1 MFESDDDDSCSD
13 CSYESLLM
21 KYMKEKDA
29 KILPKLQPYFLKI
42 ISLVQDIK
50 EKEIALNYYNLKLA
64 KIKDEYP
71 KINKKLDEK
80 ESILM
85 STFINSIETEEF
97 YLDPHDPEI
106 KELAERARDRK
117 KKYNDIQ
124 DIYNDDKDNI
134 RENEKNFQNELDNLP
149 NDDQKLYLILKE
161 YLLHDKDISKIKNDL
176 DFMGIPENKVKA
188 ILRDNKAFLREAKNK
203 THDKKNELINLKKE
217 VKTVNNFKT
226 MKTMNHLNFTNNVSA
241 IKYKSDSNNNS
252 MIYDNNNINNNI
264 NNNMNQTLDNS
275 FIFCNDL
282 NRTNCSIPYGATKL
296 TNLNKAFY
304 LRTNRSNF
312 ENMQNLNNFDNNQEK
327 LPYSGNK
334 YKNKSCSRFIR
345 TEDNIL
351 SDGKK
356 GKRKDSICKKLL
368 KNYYNKMIDSNRD
381 NRNEDFLI
389 EMKLKRDNKNKSA
402 GKSLY
407 QQRREKRENMDSY
420 IFIHGNKY
428 KQSAIGKATNTINGV
443 Y

>member
-50 EKEIALNYYNLKLA
+50 EKEIALNYYSLKLA

-134 RENEKNFQNELDNLP
+134 RENEKNFQNELDNLS

-176 DFMGIPENKVKA
+176 DFMGIPENKIKA

-203 THDKKNELINLKKE
+203 TRDKKNELINLKKE
-217 VKTVNNFKT
+217 VKAMDNNKT
-226 MKTMNHLNFTNNVSA
+226 MKTTNHLNFTNNMSA
-241 IKYKSDSNNNS
+241 IKYKSDISNNNS
-252 MIYDNNNINNNI
+252 MFYDNINNINNNI
-264 NNNMNQTLDNS
+264 NQSLDNS
-275 FIFCNDL
+275 FIFSNDL
-282 NRTNCSIPYGATKL
+282 NRTNCSVPYNATKL
-296 TNLNKAFY
+296 TNLNKTFY
-304 LRTNRSNF
+304 LRTNKSNF
-312 ENMQNLNNFDNNQEK
+312 ENMRNLNNFDNNPEK
-327 LPYSGNK
+327 PPYSGYK
-334 YKNKSCSRFIR
+334 HKNKSCSRFIR
-345 TEDNIL
+345 TEDNML
-351 SDGKK
+351 SDDAK
-356 GKRKDSICKKLL
+356 GKRKNSICRKLL
-368 KNYYNKMIDSNRD
+368 KNYYNKMIDSNSD
-381 NRNEDFLI
+381 NNENFLI
-389 EMKLKRDNKNKSA
+389 EMKLKKDNKNNST
-402 GKSLY
+402 GKSLL
-407 QQRREKRENMDSY
+407 QQRKEKRENLDSY
-420 IFIHGNKY
+420 IFIHGNRY
-428 KQSAIGKATNTINGV
+428 KQSAIGKATNSINGV